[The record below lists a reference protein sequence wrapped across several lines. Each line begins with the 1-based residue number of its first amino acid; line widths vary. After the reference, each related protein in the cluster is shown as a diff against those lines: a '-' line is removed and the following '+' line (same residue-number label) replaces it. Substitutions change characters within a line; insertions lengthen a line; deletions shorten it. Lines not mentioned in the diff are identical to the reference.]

1 MEEVRKKCEALKRR
15 PRRKFLLLVVRVCG
29 PLVTQRIFF
38 SANGVLFLNVSEY
51 ANVCSSHER
60 RYSST
65 SKGEYKNLM
74 DLKKTKK
81 KKTLHH
87 FVQECV
93 VVVVVVVVDTDDDDE
108 DEEALLKTSEE
119 SGKSSSVSSFCN
131 NKVVVQNRYHLVSI
145 LVFFHLEKSGEKR
158 ET

>member
-81 KKTLHH
+81 KNKT
-87 FVQECV
+87 
-93 VVVVVVVVDTDDDDE
+93 
-108 DEEALLKTSEE
+108 
-119 SGKSSSVSSFCN
+119 
-131 NKVVVQNRYHLVSI
+131 
-145 LVFFHLEKSGEKR
+145 HLESNTHTGTKECLRLRKVLSVCTTTPCE
-158 ET
+158 

>member
-81 KKTLHH
+81 KKRIWSPTHKLVQKSVFGYAKFQVPEHLHRLAEKLRR
-87 FVQECV
+87 VKVMCERNVRVCV
-93 VVVVVVVVDTDDDDE
+93 CV
-108 DEEALLKTSEE
+108 LLRC
-119 SGKSSSVSSFCN
+119 V
-131 NKVVVQNRYHLVSI
+131 NKIVHLNG
-145 LVFFHLEKSGEKR
+145 FA
-158 ET
+158 

>member
-81 KKTLHH
+81 KTKRIWSPTHKLVQKSVFGYAKFQVPEHLHRLAEKLRR
-87 FVQECV
+87 VKVMCERNVCARVCV
-93 VVVVVVVVDTDDDDE
+93 CLCV
-108 DEEALLKTSEE
+108 LLRR
-119 SGKSSSVSSFCN
+119 V
-131 NKVVVQNRYHLVSI
+131 NKIVHLNG
-145 LVFFHLEKSGEKR
+145 FA
-158 ET
+158 